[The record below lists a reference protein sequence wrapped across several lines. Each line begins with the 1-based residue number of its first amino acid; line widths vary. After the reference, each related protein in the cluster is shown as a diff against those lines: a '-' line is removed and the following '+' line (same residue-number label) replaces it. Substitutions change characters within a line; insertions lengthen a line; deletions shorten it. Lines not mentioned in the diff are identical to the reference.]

1 MTPTIEQVAAIAW
14 DLVKPDD
21 DPLFSGCHRDH
32 QEKLIYH
39 ARDVQRTGI
48 VGDDFERKVA
58 EVLANPEAAIEAI
71 KAKYEIAEGAIAG
84 AAILR
89 QLVPNGTL
97 EEVSA
102 ANDAIAQ
109 LDPVIAS
116 FPDLDAPPTNP
127 LPKLKAAK
135 AAPEPAEEKPAKT
148 KRGK

>member
-58 EVLANPEAAIEAI
+58 EVLTSPEVAITEI
-71 KAKYEIAEGAIAG
+71 KAK
-84 AAILR
+84 
-89 QLVPNGTL
+89 L
-97 EEVSA
+97 ELPVNPV
-102 ANDAIAQ
+102 NDPPFA
-109 LDPVIAS
+109 PEPE
-116 FPDLDAPPTNP
+116 PDALPTNP